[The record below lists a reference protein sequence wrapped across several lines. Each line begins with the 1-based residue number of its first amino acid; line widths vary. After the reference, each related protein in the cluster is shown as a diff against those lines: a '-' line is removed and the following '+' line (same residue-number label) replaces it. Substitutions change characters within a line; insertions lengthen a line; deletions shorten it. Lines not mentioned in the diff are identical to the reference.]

1 LSALRLAAPAK
12 VNFGLRVVGRRDDG
26 YHELESVFLPLDLAD
41 ELEIEV
47 DSNGPRSVDLT
58 LEGASDDVPA
68 GGDNLATRA
77 ALGFL
82 AAAGLDH
89 RVRLRLRKNVP
100 SAAGLGGGSSDAA
113 TVLRGLDSLLPGA
126 VGPLLLH
133 DLAVGLGADVPFFL
147 DPRPALVTGI
157 GERLEPLSGPCAS
170 LILVLANPGQPLSTG
185 QVFAAFDALTPTRR
199 PAPTLRPLLS
209 SLRTAPADSRALCV
223 LLENDLESVA
233 RRLCP
238 AIGRL
243 RSALL
248 EWGARAV
255 GMSGSGATVFGVFG
269 SEAEARQAAGR
280 FEAPVWSRVARTQ
293 ESR

>member
-1 LSALRLAAPAK
+1 MSALRLAAPAK
-12 VNFGLRVVGRRDDG
+12 VNFGLRIVGRRDDG

-47 DSNGPRSVDLT
+47 DSSGPRGVELT

-89 RVRLRLRKNVP
+89 RVRLRLRKHVP
-100 SAAGLGGGSSDAA
+100 SGAGLGGGSSDAA
-113 TVLRGLDSLLPGA
+113 AVLRGLASLLPGA
-126 VGPLLLH
+126 VGPLLLQ
-133 DLAVGLGADVPFFL
+133 DLAVGLGADVPFFV

-157 GERLEPLSGPCAS
+157 GEQLEPLSGPCPS

-185 QVFAAFDALTPTRR
+185 QVFAAFDALTERP

-209 SLRTAPADSRALCV
+209 GLREAPTDSRALSV
-223 LLENDLESVA
+223 LLENDLELVA
-233 RRLCP
+233 QRLCP

>member
-12 VNFGLRVVGRRDDG
+12 VNFGLRVVGRREDG

-41 ELEIEV
+41 ELEIEL
-47 DSNGPRSVDLT
+47 DSSGPRSVELT

-82 AAAGLDH
+82 AAASLDH

-100 SAAGLGGGSSDAA
+100 SGAGLGGGSSDAA

-126 VGPLLLH
+126 VGPHLLQ
-133 DLAVGLGADVPFFL
+133 DLAVSLGADVPFFL

-157 GERLEPLSGPCAS
+157 GERLEPLSGPCPS

-185 QVFAAFDALTPTRR
+185 QVFAAFDALTETR

-209 SLRTAPADSRALCV
+209 GLREAPGDSRALGV
-223 LLENDLESVA
+223 LLQNDLELVA
-233 RRLCP
+233 QQLCP

-248 EWGARAV
+248 EGGARAV